1 MTVANQTMFLLPPSE
16 TKNDARGKAKL
27 NLKTLSFPDLTKVRS
42 ELLNSLIEFSANSPA
57 RVRTA
62 LSLSLKQDFERE
74 RNTKLKTAPAA
85 AAWKIYSGV
94 LYEALNADALSA
106 AALKKLTSQVYVQ
119 SALFGLIS
127 LGDLIPAYRLSA
139 DSKLPKI
146 GNISNLWAKECSAI
160 FENVNGLIVDMRSGH
175 YANIAPIPKTVSEQ
189 VVIPKILQ
197 KMPSGPPKVVSH
209 HNKATKGRIIRQVV
223 TQAKL
228 PTNAEQLAK
237 VIAKLGA
244 DVELVKPKRVGQP
257 ITLNV
262 VVAAL

>member
-1 MTVANQTMFLLPPSE
+1 MSNLKNPVFLLPPSE
-16 TKNDARGKAKL
+16 TKNDASGRTKL
-27 NLKTLSFPDLTKVRS
+27 NLKSLSFPELTKARFEIINTLS
-42 ELLNSLIEFSANSPA
+42 EFSSNSPA
-57 RVRTA
+57 RARTA
-62 LSLSLKQDFERE
+62 LGLSLKLDFERD
-74 RNTKLKTAPAA
+74 RNCILKTAPAA

-94 LYEALNADALSA
+94 LYEALNAEALSA
-106 AALKKLTSQVYVQ
+106 AALKKLTGHVYVQ

-146 GNISNLWAKECSAI
+146 GKVSNLWAKECSSI
-160 FENVNGLIVDMRSGH
+160 FEGSTGLIVDMRSGQ
-175 YANIAPIPKTVSEQ
+175 YANIAPIPKSISDQ

-197 KMPSGPPKVVSH
+197 RMPSGPPKVVSH

-228 PTNAEQLAK
+228 PTTAAQLAK

-244 DVELVKPKRVGQP
+244 EVELVKPKRVGQP
-257 ITLNV
+257 TTMNV
-262 VVAAL
+262 IVAAL